1 MNSAEIEYL
10 LEFPESIDSEKTQF
24 LEEVLLQ
31 FPYFQSARAIQLN
44 GLKKTNS
51 FKYNQALK
59 KTASYTVDR
68 TVLFDFITSSLFIE
82 NKNEDAIIELEEI
95 EVIDAET
102 IKALHKKI
110 IENHSNKSPNEDVEN
125 YSKNEEEE
133 EKARKVLEINE
144 PIQFNS
150 SESHSFNEWMQLI
163 SQRPILRE
171 ETSTSTTGNTDEP
184 QNKSSLIDQ
193 FIERN
198 PKIKPAN
205 KSSYNYDISITSS
218 TENESL
224 MTETLA
230 KVYLQ
235 QNKYE
240 NAIKAYEI
248 LSLKYPEKSGFFAD
262 RIKAIK
268 ILQRK

>member
-1 MNSAEIEYL
+1 MNSAEFENL
-10 LEFPESIDSEKTQF
+10 LEFPNSIDSVKTEL
-24 LEEVLLQ
+24 LEEVLQQ
-31 FPYFQSARAIQLN
+31 FPYFQGARAIQLN
-44 GLKKTNS
+44 GLKKTKS

-82 NKNEDAIIELEEI
+82 KKNEDAIIELEEI

-102 IKALHKKI
+102 IKALHEKI
-110 IENHSNKSPNEDVEN
+110 IETHSNKTEIEEVQDV
-125 YSKNEEEE
+125 SKYEEEE
-133 EKARKVLEINE
+133 NARRVLEINR

-163 SQRPILRE
+163 SQKPILRE
-171 ETSTSTTGNTDEP
+171 ETSSSFTLKNMESESN
-184 QNKSSLIDQ
+184 SSLIDQ
-193 FIERN
+193 FIESN
-198 PKIKPAN
+198 PKIKPAD
-205 KSSYNYDISITSS
+205 KYSYNYDISLAGS
-218 TENESL
+218 TENENL

-235 QNKYE
+235 QNKYA